1 MSRLPAAFERCT
13 YVHMAN
19 FSLFALIIFW
29 QPIAIEV
36 WNVGRGFWHQA
47 TLAVFAAGWLVLF
60 LGAWSFGI
68 FELLGLKQMRAWTE
82 GRPTTQTP
90 LKTRGIYQWLSHPMY
105 VGVLAAIWAAPR
117 MTIGH
122 LLLAVGLSLY
132 VLIAMRYEERDL
144 VARYGARYTLWRS

>member
-1 MSRLPAAFERCT
+1 
-13 YVHMAN
+13 
-19 FSLFALIIFW
+19 
-29 QPIAIEV
+29 
-36 WNVGRGFWHQA
+36 
-47 TLAVFAAGWLVLF
+47 
-60 LGAWSFGI
+60 
-68 FELLGLKQMRAWTE
+68 
-82 GRPTTQTP
+82 
-90 LKTRGIYQWLSHPMY
+90 MY